1 MWFNLDLANEPKYQ
15 KNLCNEIYSWKN
27 HFKAVAI
34 AIYHDDIL
42 HKDYLTYST
51 VVSDDIFYSW
61 KYYKCIYAKADLRN
75 ATIDMNFIQ
84 NLMEEVMLNIKRVE
98 EQKLLCAIEKDFE

>member
-1 MWFNLDLANEPKYQ
+1 MLFNLNLINEPKYQ
-15 KNLCNEIYSWKN
+15 KNLYSQIYSWKN
-27 HFKAVAI
+27 DFRAVAI

-42 HKDYLTYST
+42 HTDYLTYST

-75 ATIDMNFIQ
+75 VTVDMNFIQ
-84 NLMEEVMLNIKRVE
+84 NLMEEVTINIKRVE
-98 EQKLLCAIEKDFE
+98 EQKLLCAIEKDFI